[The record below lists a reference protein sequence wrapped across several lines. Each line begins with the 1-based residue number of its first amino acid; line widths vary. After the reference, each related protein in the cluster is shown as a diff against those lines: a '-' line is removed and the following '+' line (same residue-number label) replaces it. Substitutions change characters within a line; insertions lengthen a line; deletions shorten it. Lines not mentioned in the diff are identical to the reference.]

1 MKSRHLNT
9 NLILL
14 VIMGWM
20 SLMQQQAQAND
31 GNEPVVVLKHDR
43 TLI

>member
-14 VIMGWM
+14 EIMAWM

-31 GNEPVVVLKHDR
+31 GNDGR
-43 TLI
+43 